1 MKKKKRFQMGLLA
14 AIVALTGCSS
24 SNKEQVGAEAEQSN
38 RVVAISTAVVDI
50 MDRLEIDLVGIPSTK
65 KEIPERYNG
74 VTEVGNAMSPDLEII
89 KSLNPDT
96 VYSVTTLESDL
107 SESFTN
113 AEIEANFLDLQSI
126 DSMQDEI
133 LELGEK
139 YDRQQQA
146 GELVSEMDQQLQE
159 ITQKVKDYESPR
171 VLILFGVPGSYLVAT
186 ENSYIGNLV
195 EICGG
200 VNAVEGQSVE
210 YLASNTEYLQESNPD
225 IILRMAH
232 GMPDEVVKMFDEE
245 FKTNDIWQHFD
256 AVKNGRVYD
265 LDESL
270 FASTAN
276 LQVCDALNELMAIF
290 YGEEE

>member
-1 MKKKKRFQMGLLA
+1 MRNKKRLQMGILA
-14 AIVALTGCSS
+14 AIVALTGCSTS
-24 SNKEQVGAEAEQSN
+24 STEKSEEDQSK
-38 RVVAISTAVVDI
+38 RVVATSTAVVDI
-50 MDRLEIDLVGIPSTK
+50 MDELEIELVGIPSTK
-65 KEIPERYNG
+65 KEIPVRYNG

-89 KSLNPDT
+89 KSLNPDE

-107 SESFTN
+107 SESFSN
-113 AEIEANFLDLQSI
+113 AGIKANFLNLQSI
-126 DSMQDEI
+126 DSMLAEI
-133 LELGEK
+133 QSLGEK
-139 YDRQQQA
+139 YERKQQA
-146 GELVSEMDQQLQE
+146 DELVGKINQQLQAIAE
-159 ITQKVKDYESPR
+159 QVKGYESPR

-200 VNAVEGQSVE
+200 VNAIEGQSVE
-210 YLASNTEYLQESNPD
+210 YLASNTEYLQQSNPD
-225 IILRMAH
+225 VILRMAH
-232 GMPDEVVKMFDEE
+232 GMPEEVIKMFNEE

-276 LQVCDALNELMAIF
+276 LQVCDALNELMDMF
-290 YGEEE
+290 YGEGE